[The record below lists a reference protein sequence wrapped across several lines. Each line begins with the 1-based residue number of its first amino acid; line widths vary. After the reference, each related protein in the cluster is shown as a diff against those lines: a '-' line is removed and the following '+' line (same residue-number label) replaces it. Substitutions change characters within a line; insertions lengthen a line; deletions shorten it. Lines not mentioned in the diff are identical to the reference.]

1 VNLRSAIVFVAAAPS
16 TGSLWVL
23 AGILFLTVLGG
34 AVVAMIAARRFFHG
48 GNSAAN
54 NGADLNPRSDNPAA
68 FMTASM
74 QAVIQKLREQEKE
87 LEALHRG
94 EKERA
99 QQTER
104 LSEEVTRNMPAGLLL
119 LNSAGL
125 ITSAN
130 PAAEAALGVKSLVYR
145 RYSEVLGADSRVSR
159 LIAGCLEGGR
169 TFRREEVEYLTPS
182 HELRELGVTISPI
195 LKSPNEVTGAI
206 CLLSDLT
213 ELAALQKQ
221 IHMKENLA
229 ALGELSAGIA
239 HEFKNAL
246 ATISGYAQMIRSEA
260 RPGTEIREHGEKILD
275 QTRARSHVVT
285 EFLKFARP
293 LDLANEQV
301 VLRPIIE
308 QVIAEVSEGV
318 PGVPITSEGDFGD
331 VSGDDTLLR
340 QAILNLARNAAEA
353 VADNAGGGRVIIRG
367 EAERAGAQ
375 PGQRI
380 SIADN
385 GPGIPPEALTKI
397 FMPFYTTK
405 SNGTG
410 LGLAVVQ
417 KIVVQHG
424 GTIEAR
430 NQLQGG
436 AEFVVWLPFVRESIR
451 AIDSAATRI

>member
-1 VNLRSAIVFVAAAPS
+1 VNFGILAAIAAPNPG
-16 TGSLWVL
+16 TLWLLSGVL
-23 AGILFLTVLGG
+23 FIVVVAG
-34 AVVAMIAARRFFHG
+34 AMIAVLAARRLFRESSR
-48 GNSAAN
+48 NAA
-54 NGADLNPRSDNPAA
+54 DFDSPKPRTDNPAA
-68 FMTASM
+68 FITASM
-74 QAVIQKLREQEKE
+74 QAVIQKLKEQEKE
-87 LEALHRG
+87 LEALHRS
-94 EKERA
+94 ERERA

-104 LSEEVTRNMPAGLLL
+104 LSEAVTHNMPAGLLL

-130 PAAEAALGVKSLVYR
+130 PAAELALDVKALVYR
-145 RYSEVLGADSRVSR
+145 RYNEVLGADSRLTQ
-159 LIAGCLEGGR
+159 LIAGCLDLGK
-169 TFRREEVEYLTPS
+169 TFRREEVEYLTPA

-195 LKSPNEVTGAI
+195 TGGSAEVTGAI

-260 RPGTEIREHGEKILD
+260 EPGTEIREHGEKILL
-275 QTRARSHVVT
+275 QTRALTHVVT

-293 LDLANEQV
+293 LQIGDEQV
-301 VLRPIIE
+301 TLRPMIDR
-308 QVIAEVSEGV
+308 VVAEVAETV
-318 PGVPITSEGDFGD
+318 PSVPVTSVGEFAN
-331 VSGDDTLLR
+331 VSGDDALLY
-340 QAILNLARNAAEA
+340 QALLNLVRNAAEA
-353 VADNAGGGRVIIRG
+353 VAENPAGGQVIIRG
-367 EAERAGAQ
+367 EIDPAGQ
-375 PGQRI
+375 FQGQRI
-380 SIADN
+380 SVSDN
-385 GPGIPPEALTKI
+385 GPGIPSESLTKI

-405 SNGTG
+405 ANGTG

-430 NQLQGG
+430 NQQQGG
-436 AEFVVWLPFVRESIR
+436 AEFIVWLPFVRETVR
-451 AIDSAATRI
+451 TVDSAPVRI